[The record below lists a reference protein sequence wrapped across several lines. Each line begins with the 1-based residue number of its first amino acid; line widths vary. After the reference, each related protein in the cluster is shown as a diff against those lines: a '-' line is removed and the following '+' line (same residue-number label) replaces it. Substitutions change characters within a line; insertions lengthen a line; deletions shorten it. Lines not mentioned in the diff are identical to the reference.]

1 MLETT
6 PSRVDEM
13 PAPREPDEV
22 PQAPDEIRPQEP
34 TEEGLPDEEQ
44 DPGRTKD
51 EQQRAL
57 ARCLRVRA
65 NCLVMPSL
73 RGTMYPGGRRWTVW
87 GS

>member
-65 NCLVMPSL
+65 D
-73 RGTMYPGGRRWTVW
+73 RRNDRYGPESVRAML
-87 GS
+87 GVV

>member
-22 PQAPDEIRPQEP
+22 IDPQGPDEIRPHDP
-34 TEEGLPDEEQ
+34 TEEGLPDDEQ
-44 DPGRTKD
+44 GPDRTKD

-57 ARCLRVRA
+57 RYLRIRA
-65 NCLVMPSL
+65 DRRNDRYGPGSL
-73 RGTMYPGGRRWTVW
+73 RAMLGIA
-87 GS
+87 